1 MGKRITKE
9 YQQRVGNVGCNN
21 GAVDSGC
28 PRYQLFLHRPGH
40 RVELGLNPAEITL
53 LAITFFVLLI
63 DLSDERANILQGI
76 VHLLLFCTFIV
87 FIFD

>member
-1 MGKRITKE
+1 M
-9 YQQRVGNVGCNN
+9 
-21 GAVDSGC
+21 
-28 PRYQLFLHRPGH
+28 
-40 RVELGLNPAEITL
+40 ELGLNPAEITL